1 MKLAAM
7 IGFGACLALTGTAS
21 GQEVFS
27 LAPHRSSRPAG
38 YETGGS
44 FG

>member
-7 IGFGACLALTGTAS
+7 IGFGACLALTGMAS

-27 LAPHRSSRPAG
+27 LGTVVKIGVLYRHVRPLL
-38 YETGGS
+38 
-44 FG
+44 